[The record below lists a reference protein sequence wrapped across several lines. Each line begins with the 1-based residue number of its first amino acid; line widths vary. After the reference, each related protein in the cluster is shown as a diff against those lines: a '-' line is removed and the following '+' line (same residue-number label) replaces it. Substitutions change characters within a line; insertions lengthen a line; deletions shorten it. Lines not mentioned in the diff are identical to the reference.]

1 MNAGELTGRNSIE
14 HLYLNGDTRK
24 ANSVDAVT
32 ILGAHCAVG
41 CESAAGCAAPPG
53 RIAAHRGRRTA
64 CCSQMI
70 FDVPAIIASL
80 SVGLTLDA
88 ADIIATG
95 TPAGVGFGF
104 NPPRFLNDGDVI
116 VARIEGLGELVNPVE
131 RR

>member
-1 MNAGELTGRNSIE
+1 
-14 HLYLNGDTRK
+14 
-24 ANSVDAVT
+24 
-32 ILGAHCAVG
+32 
-41 CESAAGCAAPPG
+41 
-53 RIAAHRGRRTA
+53 
-64 CCSQMI
+64 MI